1 MSIFRTSATTSG
13 DSIDRLYLDAE
24 SRLLGKEEPVQRG
37 YSYAWSW
44 HLFDVIEGGEIKEA
58 NGENF
63 IQFTFAGNCLVDI
76 HLTQNE
82 EFVIVQLTQ
91 KNIPEDDKSKKDI
104 RLGCDTGWSFYL
116 VNLKS
121 VYEGGLDL
129 RNKNPSL
136 KGMLN
141 S

>member
-116 VNLKS
+116 VNLQS

>member
-116 VNLKS
+116 INLKS